1 MTKDL
6 VRTLVLSAVAAIALS
21 GVSGPAAADTLADIV
36 QVGIET
42 NKLAQNSQQKID
54 KIVEETNDLVQK
66 YKTVLKDIEGLK
78 VYNQQLQKQISN
90 QSREKA
96 ELNNSIER
104 VTEVERQITPLMIRM
119 VDTLEQF
126 IELDVPFQIEVRRE
140 GVKRLRDLME
150 RSDVAASEK
159 FRNVLDAYQ
168 IESAYGRTFEAYEG
182 TVAVNGV
189 EQDVDFLQVGRIA
202 LLYQTRDGETSG
214 AWNNTT
220 RTWEVLPASYRNAI
234 TQGLKVARKQAAAD
248 QLLTLP
254 ISGPE
259 KAQ

>member
-6 VRTLVLSAVAAIALS
+6 VRTLVLSAFAAIALS
-21 GVSGPAAADTLADIV
+21 GVSAPVAADNLSDIV

-42 NKLAQNSQQKID
+42 NKLAQASQQRID
-54 KIVEETNDLVQK
+54 KVVEETNELVQQ

-78 VYNQQLQKQISN
+78 VYNQQLQKQVTN
-90 QSREKA
+90 QDSEKR
-96 ELNNSIER
+96 ELNNSIEQ

-126 IELDVPFQIEVRRE
+126 IELDVPFQIEVRRA
-140 GVKRLRDLME
+140 GIKRLRDLMD

-159 FRNVLDAYQ
+159 FRNVLDSYQ
-168 IESAYGRTFEAYEG
+168 VESAYGRTFEAYEG
-182 TVAVNGV
+182 TVAVDGA

-220 RTWEVLPASYRNAI
+220 RSWEVLPDSYRNAI
-234 TQGLKVARKQAAAD
+234 SRGLSVARKQAAAD

-259 KAQ
+259 ETQ